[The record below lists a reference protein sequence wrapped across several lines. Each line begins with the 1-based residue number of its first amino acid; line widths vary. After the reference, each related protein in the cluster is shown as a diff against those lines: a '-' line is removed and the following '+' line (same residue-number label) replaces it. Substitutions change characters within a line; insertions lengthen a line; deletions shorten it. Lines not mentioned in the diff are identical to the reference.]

1 MSKLLSRI
9 NLEMTPIVA
18 YGLAAIFLI
27 LGGVGLGRMAG
38 ATASISERAQS
49 AQAELY
55 SLSKIQDTNIWE
67 ERLAI
72 SELAAAQTNQQI
84 LTGATIGVIAAELQ
98 QTLRGIASRSNLKSP
113 QIKVNAHIEQ
123 IEGLDVVQFT
133 FFGLAPDWGS
143 VIDVL
148 AALASDSHKLIVNE
162 LSFNQSRGRNGSR
175 FSAAGIAPIK
185 IQKAPNPQGGE
196 Q

>member
-1 MSKLLSRI
+1 MSKLLSWI

-27 LGGVGLGRMAG
+27 LGSVGLGRIAG

-67 ERLAI
+67 ERLAL
-72 SELAAAQTNQQI
+72 SERATTQTGQQI
-84 LTGATIGVIAAELQ
+84 LTGATVGVIAAKLQ
-98 QTLRGIASRSNLKSP
+98 QTLRGVASGSQLKSP

-133 FFGLAPDWGS
+133 FFGLARDWDS

-148 AALASDSHKLIVNE
+148 AALASNDHKLIINE
-162 LSFNQSRGRNGSR
+162 MSFNQSQGGNQSR
-175 FSAAGIAPIK
+175 LSIAGIVPVK
-185 IQKAPNPQGGE
+185 IQETSSLQGGE
-196 Q
+196 K